1 MKLWN
6 HGKDMVKHI
15 AKFWTRCL
23 FTCKHPQ
30 RCRESCYIPATEQH
44 RRRNRPPA
52 NTKPAAFSGSR
63 LAHEDMNGSTRYS
76 NMAGQYKWRLERL
89 GKSSNLV
96 DLTCRDPAKIEG
108 NWRCNQSTLCGA
120 PSCSWFITS
129 SNPISIIKAWFHQ
142 LNRLR
147 GSPSLSNRFAAKG
160 P

>member
-1 MKLWN
+1 MWN

-23 FTCKHPQ
+23 FTCKHQQ
-30 RCRESCYIPATEQH
+30 RCRESCYIPATEPH

-89 GKSSNLV
+89 GQSSNLV

-120 PSCSWFITS
+120 PSCRLVYNPHEFCRYIIHVCTINPITS
-129 SNPISIIKAWFHQ
+129 YWTLLDFT
-142 LNRLR
+142 LL
-147 GSPSLSNRFAAKG
+147 
-160 P
+160 